1 MNSASVSTSL
11 LDHKKRRIHVSV
23 KPNGKSVFFVKK
35 ADGTKAYGNKAMF
48 RKHGSKGKVTKVVSP
63 GSVPAEVRPV
73 SMLPRNE
80 ATMHGLAMWHKRLFE
95 MFGWVVLAKAK
106 GYGYKVRNYK
116 KNIKEFLRATE
127 KSLKDYTENNRKRDI
142 KILWKQVMVLKEH
155 AKML

>member
-48 RKHGSKGKVTKVVSP
+48 RKHGSKGKVTKVVRP
-63 GSVPAEVRPV
+63 GTVPVEVRSI

-80 ATMHGLAMWHKRLFE
+80 AIMHVLVMQHKRLFD
-95 MFGWVVLAKAK
+95 MFGRVILAKTK
-106 GYGYKVRNYK
+106 GYDYKVKNYK
-116 KNIKEFLRATE
+116 KNIREFLRAAD
-127 KSLKDYTENNRKRDI
+127 KSLKVSENNRKRDI
-142 KILWKQVMVLKEH
+142 KILMKQVMVLKEH